1 MYPPPYYGYSYP
13 PPPPPEK
20 EDKSSNFLSII
31 GAIVIILLLGF
42 GGRYLVQYYINN
54 IETKTI
60 TATTTDTVVV
70 KKYEEEY
77 PNKPKKD
84 KGKDTSV
91 TVKPIATAPIS
102 APVVKTVA
110 APVVK
115 PAPLPTPTIKWA
127 SVTNAVVTKRLNY
140 KTVKVKSIYIYSTGV
155 FTKGSNIQ
163 EYVAYLNKK
172 DTKVMYHYLVN
183 NNRILNVYPEKLQAA
198 HGSVWANEN
207 AISIAISPNQMSAN
221 EMQTAIMNTAKLA
234 ADLCKKYKLKSSQIE
249 KGENA
254 GVLNNSAKWKAFIA
268 LVDIYLSK

>member
-20 EDKSSNFLSII
+20 DDKSSNFLSII

-60 TATTTDTVVV
+60 TATTTDTTVV
-70 KKYEEEY
+70 KKYEDEY
-77 PNKPKKD
+77 PNKPKKGKD
-84 KGKDTSV
+84 KDTSV
-91 TVKPIATAPIS
+91 AATTVKTSSAPVS
-102 APVVKTVA
+102 APVVKTIV

-115 PAPLPTPTIKWA
+115 PAPTIKWA
-127 SVTNAVVTKRLNY
+127 NVTNAVVAKRLNY
-140 KTVKVKSIYIYSTGV
+140 KNVKVKSIYIYSTGV

-163 EYVAYLNKK
+163 EYAAYLNKK

-198 HGSVWANEN
+198 HSSAWANEN
-207 AISIAISPNQMSAN
+207 ALSIAISPNQMSTA
-221 EMQTAIMNTAKLA
+221 EMQTAIMNTAKLT
-234 ADLCKKYKLKSSQIE
+234 ADLCKKYNLKSSQIE

-254 GVLNNSAKWKAFIA
+254 GVLNNSPKWKAFIA